1 MEILTEFD
9 GLQEAL
15 KKVKMDEA
23 VLPYCNGRLVDS
35 DAFNKTQKILN
46 CPEMISAHKYLYN
59 LDMDQLTEEEIA
71 KIDQLYKLG
80 CDRGFIADDLTDWDA
95 DGSATEQSPVEEPTE
110 EPVEKT
116 PAEKATTTLFKAKVP
131 CWTVI
136 YSATSKDG
144 EIKTGEAY
152 SNAVTASAAKAD
164 VNAKLSRIGYSN
176 ISILAIESC
185 DYDVTGATTVVDGS
199 NEVEEDD
206 DVEETE
212 DIEENDMLRNRPHN
226 AHIDDP
232 AGIVSEKDDEES
244 SDDAEDAE
252 PEDDG
257 SEKSEDSSDDSSD
270 DAGDDDASSDE
281 ESDAD
286 AGDDS
291 SEDSSEDDSEE
302 SSNEET
308 DDEDSSDGEDD
319 SSNEDSDE
327 NSDDEDSKEDL
338 DKEDD
343 DSDDEDSEEDS
354 DDSKKDS
361 DDDEEKEELD
371 ANKKSELRD
380 EYRMTFKNVL
390 SKCKFTKSFNDL
402 TLEEKVKFFTELSK
416 AWKKNE
422 PNEFMTDKEIDQ
434 LNNVVVNEEN
444 D

>member
-15 KKVKMDEA
+15 KKVKMDES
-23 VLPYCNGRLVDS
+23 VMPYVNGRLVD
-35 DAFNKTQKILN
+35 DGAWNKTQKILN

-59 LDMDQLTEEEIA
+59 LDMDQLTEEEIE

-95 DGSATEQSPVEEPTE
+95 DGSASEQKAEEKPVE

-185 DYDVTGATTVVDGS
+185 DCDVAGATTVV
-199 NEVEEDD
+199 N
-206 DVEETE
+206 DVEEAE

-252 PEDDG
+252 PEDDS
-257 SEKSEDSSDDSSD
+257 SEESEDGSDDSSD

-281 ESDAD
+281 EADAD
-286 AGDDS
+286 DGDDS

-302 SSNEET
+302 SSDEEA
-308 DDEDSSDGEDD
+308 DDEDSSDAEDD
-319 SSNEDSDE
+319 SSDEDSDE
-327 NSDDEDSKEDL
+327 NSDDEDSEEDS

-354 DDSKKDS
+354 DD
-361 DDDEEKEELD
+361 DEEKEELD
-371 ANKKSELRD
+371 ANEKSELRD
-380 EYRMTFKNVL
+380 EYRRTFKNVL